1 MCLLPVFWPT
11 HGQSAARWN
20 GAMHGSGFR
29 HALIVVAALCAVLVV
44 LTACGGKK
52 ETVRATPAPRPDPR
66 ILLIEAADR
75 VEQAKSFHFLLEHER
90 GSTPIV
96 LQLQMTRAEG
106 DVVKPDRLR
115 ADIDAQRGGVRLKLK
130 LVSIGA
136 QSKIS
141 NPFNP
146 MQYVDLPTGTRL
158 SDVFDPT
165 AGTTAALRGVKDPQ
179 ITGEETLDG
188 RKVWRVDGT
197 VDAASLAALVTLA
210 ESGYTAKG
218 TVWIGQDTKEVYR
231 VRLEGPLGS
240 QDTQD
245 VVRVLTLSRYNE
257 AIDIT
262 PVP

>member
-1 MCLLPVFWPT
+1 MCWR
-11 HGQSAARWN
+11 SISR
-20 GAMHGSGFR
+20 
-29 HALIVVAALCAVLVV
+29 ALSVALALCAVLVG
-44 LTACGGKK
+44 LAACGGKK
-52 ETVRATPAPRPDPR
+52 EAAQATPTPRPDPR
-66 ILLIEAADR
+66 TLLNEAADR
-75 VEQAKSFHFLLEHER
+75 VEQAKSFHFVLEHER

-115 ADIDAQRGGVRLKLK
+115 ADVDAQRSGVRLKLK
-130 LVSIGA
+130 LVSIGD

-146 MQYVDLPTGTRL
+146 SQYVDLPTGTRL
-158 SDVFDPT
+158 SDVFDPA

-179 ITGEETLDG
+179 VSGEETLDG

-210 ESGYTAKG
+210 ESGYSAKG
-218 TVWIGQDTKEVYR
+218 TVWIGQETKEVYR

-257 AIDIT
+257 SVTIT

>member
-1 MCLLPVFWPT
+1 
-11 HGQSAARWN
+11 
-20 GAMHGSGFR
+20 MHGRSLR
-29 HALIVVAALCAVLVV
+29 HVLTVVVALCAALFA
-44 LTACGGKK
+44 LPACGGKK
-52 ETVRATPAPRPDPR
+52 QAAQATPTPRPDPR
-66 ILLIEAADR
+66 TLLNEAADR
-75 VEQAKSFHFLLEHER
+75 VEQARSFHFLLEHER
-90 GSTPIV
+90 GTTPIV

-130 LVSIGA
+130 LVSIGE

-146 MQYVDLPTGTRL
+146 AQYVDLPTGTRL
-158 SDVFDPT
+158 SDVFDPA
-165 AGTTAALRGVKDPQ
+165 AGTTAALRAVKDPQ

-188 RKVWRVDGT
+188 RKVWRVDGA

-218 TVWIGQDTKEVYR
+218 TVWIGQETKEVYR

-240 QDTQD
+240 QDTPD

-257 AIDIT
+257 SIAIT